1 MAGGIKEDSDA
12 TPWLQFFDRRPSC
25 AITIIAVLVS
35 LLMPAVQG
43 AREAARRTQCVNNLK
58 QIGLALHNYHD
69 RGGSFPMGAGGGL
82 DVPPMQYHA
91 VMNLGVLVAL
101 LPDLGQAPA
110 YNAFNL
116 AWGCEDDPAAPAYQV
131 QRTAQ
136 TSQVATFLCPSD
148 PNAGR
153 PNHNGTTNTNS
164 YHASLG
170 TTTNLTESAADA
182 PSLADWPTTGLFAF
196 QRSYAARDCS
206 DGLSHTV
213 AFAEGMV
220 GGAGRKNVGLS
231 GVEVPASAL
240 LFDASSD
247 PAATLA
253 GIGRCDAAWENG
265 EVSTIDIWRGA
276 NYARGWLGLSLF
288 NTVVTPNANQGEW
301 THCRDAMLPFMAVYC
316 NADSAHPGGVNTL
329 MADGSVGFVKDAVDR
344 RVWWALGTRAGGE
357 IINDDGD

>member
-1 MAGGIKEDSDA
+1 M
-12 TPWLQFFDRRPSC
+12 RRRGFTLIELLC
-25 AITIIAVLVS
+25 VILVIAVLAS
-35 LLMPAVQG
+35 LILPAVQS
-43 AREAARRTQCVNNLK
+43 ARESARRTQCVNNLK
-58 QIGLALHNYHD
+58 QLGLALHNYHE
-69 RGGSFPMGAGGGL
+69 RAESFPMGAGGGL
-82 DVPPMQYHA
+82 YDPPKQYHA
-91 VMNLGVLVAL
+91 VLNLGVLVAL
-101 LPDLGQAPA
+101 LPDLGQAPV

-116 AWGCEDDPAAPAYQV
+116 SWGCEDDTSTPAYQV

-136 TSQVATFLCPSD
+136 TAQIATFVCPSD

-164 YHASLG
+164 YHGSLG

-182 PSLADWPTTGLFAF
+182 ASLADWPTTGLFAF

-206 DGLSHTV
+206 DGLSHTI

-220 GGAGRKNVGLS
+220 GASGFGKSVGLS
-231 GVEVPASAL
+231 GVAIPAAAFL
-240 LFDASSD
+240 YDASSA
-247 PAATLA
+247 PAATVA

-265 EVSTIDIWRGA
+265 DASRIDVWRGA
-276 NYARGWLGLSLF
+276 NYARGCIGLSLF
-288 NTVVTPNANQGEW
+288 NTVVTPNEQQGEW

-344 RVWWALGTRAGGE
+344 RIWWALGTRAGGE
-357 IINDDGD
+357 IVGDTSY